1 MRDDAWPVRDITVP
15 YHQRFLL
22 IEISQE
28 DTMAEQPSTS
38 HSQQQIG
45 VHAQYVKDISFESP
59 AAPECFIKT
68 LGQPDVQIEVNVTA
82 QRINETLFEVQLK
95 LMATAEVEK
104 KTLFI
109 AELVYAGLMSAAN
122 TADSNLQS
130 LMMTEGPRL
139 LFPFAR
145 AIISD
150 MTRDG
155 GFLPLNLNPID
166 FVALYK
172 SNMTNSGE
180 TDEETS
186 NSSVE

>member
-1 MRDDAWPVRDITVP
+1 
-15 YHQRFLL
+15 
-22 IEISQE
+22 
-28 DTMAEQPSTS
+28 MAEQHSTS

-59 AAPECFIKT
+59 AAPDCFVKA

-95 LMATAEVEK
+95 LMAIAKVEDQ
-104 KTLFI
+104 TLFI
-109 AELVYAGLMSAAN
+109 AELVYAGLMSATSIPDN
-122 TADSNLQS
+122 NLQP

-145 AIISD
+145 AIMSD

-172 SNMTNSGE
+172 SNMTNS
-180 TDEETS
+180 EEKGGKA
-186 NSSVE
+186 SSSSAKKKS

>member
-1 MRDDAWPVRDITVP
+1 
-15 YHQRFLL
+15 
-22 IEISQE
+22 
-28 DTMAEQPSTS
+28 MAEQPSTS

-104 KTLFI
+104 TLFI

-130 LMMTEGPRL
+130 
-139 LFPFAR
+139 
-145 AIISD
+145 
-150 MTRDG
+150 
-155 GFLPLNLNPID
+155 
-166 FVALYK
+166 
-172 SNMTNSGE
+172 
-180 TDEETS
+180 
-186 NSSVE
+186 